1 MTMYGYARVS
11 SKDQNLNRQLDALS
25 AVGVSEESVFVDHL
39 SGRNFDRPGYR
50 SLVERLQPGD
60 VLVVKSIDRLGRNY
74 DEILGQWRLLT
85 KQRSIDIVVLDMP
98 LLDTR
103 STSGHGV
110 TGKLIAD
117 IVLELLSYVAHVER
131 DNIRQRQAGGDR
143 GGACAW
149 RQAGTPGAG
158 RARRVRCGAPHVGR
172 RLFEQPTSGGIAG
185 GFAYDVLEVGE
196 AAARGRHNLAQ
207 IDAFI
212 ARIVSFANTDFGCW
226 QII

>member
-131 DNIRQRQAGGDR
+131 DNIRQRQAEGDC
-143 GGACAW
+143 GSTCAR

-158 RARRVRCGAPHVGR
+158 RARRVRCGAPQVGR

-185 GFAYDVLEVGE
+185 SFAYDILEVGE
-196 AAARGRHNLAQ
+196 ATTRGRHNLA
-207 IDAFI
+207 
-212 ARIVSFANTDFGCW
+212 
-226 QII
+226 

>member
-131 DNIRQRQAGGDR
+131 DNIRQRQA
-143 GGACAW
+143 
-149 RQAGTPGAG
+149 
-158 RARRVRCGAPHVGR
+158 
-172 RLFEQPTSGGIAG
+172 EGI
-185 GFAYDVLEVGE
+185 
-196 AAARGRHNLAQ
+196 AAARARGVKLGRPALAVPEDEEF
-207 IDAFI
+207 DAVHRMWEDGSLNSRQ
-212 ARIVSFANTDFGCW
+212 AAESLGVSHTTFLKWVKQRPVDVT
-226 QII
+226 ISHKSMRS

>member
-25 AVGVSEESVFVDHL
+25 AIGVSEESVFVDYL
-39 SGRNFDRPGYR
+39 SGSNFDRPGYQ
-50 SLVERLQPGD
+50 SLIERLQPGN

-103 STSGHGV
+103 STSDHGV

-131 DNIRQRQAGGDR
+131 DNIRQRQAEGI
-143 GGACAW
+143 AA
-149 RQAGTPGAG
+149 A
-158 RARRVRCGAPHVGR
+158 RARGVKLGR
-172 RLFEQPTSGGIAG
+172 LVLVTIMALGGGIVG
-185 GFAYDVLEVGE
+185 SFAYDVLEVGE
-196 AAARGRHNLAQ
+196 ATARGRHNLAQ

-212 ARIVSFANTDFGCW
+212 ARIASFANSDFGCW
-226 QII
+226 QIN